1 MKLMKTSA
9 AVLVALGLATASSFA
24 AAEKE
29 MPGVTESQIKIGNIM
44 PYSGPA
50 SAYSV
55 IGKAE
60 AAYFQKINDEG
71 GINGRKIE
79 FISYDDAYSPPKAVE
94 QARKIVERDGA
105 LLIFNSLGTP
115 SNSAIRPYMNNRKVP
130 QLFVA
135 SGATK
140 WNDSKDFPWTM
151 GWQPNYR
158 AEGRIYAKYILKNRP
173 NARIAVLYQD
183 DDYGEDYL
191 MGLIDGLG
199 ANAKMIVERSSYE
212 VSEPT
217 IDSHIV
223 NLKASQ
229 ADVLVVFATP
239 KFAAQSIKKVHELGW
254 HPTFILN
261 NVSASVGGVLKPA
274 GFDSAQGIISAA
286 YLKDPT
292 DIQWKDDPEMK
303 AWNAFMDK
311 YLPDADKSD
320 AGNVYGYAVARTL
333 VQVLKQCGNDLSR
346 ENVMRQA
353 SHLSNFDPGMLLPG
367 ILINTSARDFAP
379 IEQLQLMK
387 FKGEAWELFGPILG
401 SEASS

>member
-1 MKLMKTSA
+1 
-9 AVLVALGLATASSFA
+9 
-24 AAEKE
+24 
-29 MPGVTESQIKIGNIM
+29 
-44 PYSGPA
+44 
-50 SAYSV
+50 
-55 IGKAE
+55 
-60 AAYFQKINDEG
+60 
-71 GINGRKIE
+71 
-79 FISYDDAYSPPKAVE
+79 
-94 QARKIVERDGA
+94 
-105 LLIFNSLGTP
+105 
-115 SNSAIRPYMNNRKVP
+115 MNNKKVP

-140 WNDSKDFPWTM
+140 WNDPKDFPWTM
-151 GWQPNYR
+151 GWQPNYQ
-158 AEGRIYAKYILKNRP
+158 AEGRIYAKYILKNLP
-173 NARIAVLYQD
+173 NAKIAVLYQD
-183 DDYGEDYL
+183 DDYGQDYL

-286 YLKDPT
+286 YLKDST
-292 DIQWKDDPEMK
+292 DIQWKNDPEMK

-367 ILINTSARDFAP
+367 ILINTSAKDFAP

-387 FKGEAWELFGPILG
+387 FKGKAWELFGPILS

>member
-1 MKLMKTSA
+1 
-9 AVLVALGLATASSFA
+9 
-24 AAEKE
+24 
-29 MPGVTESQIKIGNIM
+29 
-44 PYSGPA
+44 
-50 SAYSV
+50 
-55 IGKAE
+55 
-60 AAYFQKINDEG
+60 
-71 GINGRKIE
+71 
-79 FISYDDAYSPPKAVE
+79 
-94 QARKIVERDGA
+94 
-105 LLIFNSLGTP
+105 
-115 SNSAIRPYMNNRKVP
+115 
-130 QLFVA
+130 
-135 SGATK
+135 
-140 WNDSKDFPWTM
+140 M
-151 GWQPNYR
+151 GWQPNYQT
-158 AEGRIYAKYILKNRP
+158 EGHIYAKYILKNRP
-173 NARIAVLYQD
+173 NAKIAVLYQD

-191 MGLIDGLG
+191 KGLIDGLG
-199 ANAKMIVERSSYE
+199 ANAKMIVAKSSYE

-217 IDSHIV
+217 INSHIV

-229 ADVLVVFATP
+229 ADVFVVFATP

-286 YLKDPT
+286 YLKDST
-292 DIQWKDDPEMK
+292 DMQWKDDPEMK

-311 YLPDADKSD
+311 YLPDADRSD
-320 AGNVYGYAVARTL
+320 ASNVYGYAVARTL

-367 ILINTSARDFAP
+367 IFINTSAKDFAP

-387 FKGEAWELFGPILG
+387 FKGEAWERFGPVVS